1 MSAFST
7 PIGSPKVRSM
17 KSGDSSITGS
27 ENLFPNITALSFM
40 ILSVLDLMSAWK
52 TCLTFSH
59 PTITL
64 KSNLRGTVKLSY

>member
-1 MSAFST
+1 MSVFST

-40 ILSVLDLMSAWK
+40 ILSVLGLMSDWK
-52 TCLTFSH
+52 TCLTYTH
-59 PTITL
+59 PMSTV
-64 KSNLRGTVKLSY
+64 KSNERGTVKLSY